1 MAEIDD
7 VLSSA
12 LKRVAEP
19 GDPTGVA
26 DAIRARIA
34 AGDTGTPASSSGFR
48 RTGWRR
54 WLPWIGALLLLLLIG
69 GTVAVISL
77 NNNRGTVDVA
87 VTSTPTPEQSAR
99 PTPTSTSTPTP
110 TPTVAPPVV
119 APPVVEPEPEPE
131 PAPGDTTAPTITSA
145 GSDKGDGGVCADGT
159 DAVTVFATAT
169 DNVGV
174 AAMSISWSGFATGAA
189 QMAFN
194 GSTWTFTLDPAGS
207 GNGDLNF
214 AITAADA
221 AGNAS
226 GTTVHVSVV
235 CPG

>member
-77 NNNRGTVDVA
+77 NNRGTVDVA
-87 VTSTPTPEQSAR
+87 VTSTPTSEQSSAR
-99 PTPTSTSTPTP
+99 PTPSATPTP
-110 TPTVAPPVV
+110 TPTAAPPVV

-131 PAPGDTTAPTITSA
+131 PAPGDTTAPTITSVSSDTSSGICASGDQFTTVVA
-145 GSDKGDGGVCADGT
+145 GASDEVGVSRVVIASNVYSGIADMFFDGT
-159 DAVTVFATAT
+159 SWVFTYDPPSTTASEIVFTITAT
-169 DNVGV
+169 D
-174 AAMSISWSGFATGAA
+174 S
-189 QMAFN
+189 
-194 GSTWTFTLDPAGS
+194 S
-207 GNGDLNF
+207 GNES
-214 AITAADA
+214 APA
-221 AGNAS
+221 
-226 GTTVHVSVV
+226 TVSMPVV